1 LLVNPLINGSIDTGR
16 EYLLKLPCVK
26 NSKHKEI
33 ISEGLKVFGRAGARG
48 AQQYLKMSLE
58 GRMSPEDQYA
68 ILIFIIASALKETLG
83 AANQYSVKEEN
94 WLSSKEG
101 LAVIYQDIFFQE
113 LTKRRNEKIEQKE
126 TYEAEKSSSNAI
138 TEKDLLDIKIALLND
153 QIADL
158 SFLVNSA
165 KNIDN
170 FMHNNNNLKYTNM
183 EGGTELGALERLLRT
198 PAELDAAVRFWAKS
212 RTPPTQMEN
221 HILNTANAAAVHELL
236 ITPSIAAQ
244 RGVFGSSA
252 SSSIPQGEIK
262 NRPSVSSASSSDT
275 PQGEIKN
282 RPSARTS

>member
-1 LLVNPLINGSIDTGR
+1 MLVNPLINGSIDTGR

-153 QIADL
+153 QIANL
-158 SFLVNSA
+158 SFLINSA
-165 KNIDN
+165 EKIDN
-170 FMHNNNNLKYTNM
+170 FMHNNNNLEYTNM
-183 EGGTELGALERLLRT
+183 EFGIKQGALESQLRSI
-198 PAELDAAVRFWAKS
+198 EDLNGAVGFWAVS
-212 RTPPTQMEN
+212 YAPPEAMSIHN
-221 HILNTANAAAVHELL
+221 VNKANAAALELL
-236 ITPSIAAQ
+236 KEPIVN
-244 RGVFGSSA
+244 RNGA
-252 SSSIPQGEIK
+252 SSSSA
-262 NRPSVSSASSSDT
+262 RSSAPSN
-275 PQGEIKN
+275 GGLRN